1 MKLAT
6 FLTTDGQQ
14 RIGAVDTGKKTITDL
29 QAAHTAL
36 FKQPSPFFNDM
47 LALIEGGDAAL
58 KLAQDVVAKQPGD
71 IALDSVKLLAP
82 VPVPQQLRDCNNFE
96 QHMRDARWGM
106 EQLKANIAGKPVPKR
121 EDVQGQIHPVN
132 FKQITFY
139 ISNRFSV
146 VGPEAQVQWPVYS
159 KWMDYEGEFGI
170 FIGKRGRDITAAN
183 AMDHI
188 FGYTIFN
195 DFSARDQQAE
205 EMEARMGPTKGKS
218 FDSGNAM
225 GPWIVTKDELPDY
238 RALTVTVR
246 VNGKVYGS
254 NSTAGMIHSFEDI
267 VAYISRN
274 ETLHPGEFIGSG
286 TIGGCSGM
294 ETSQWLQD
302 GDVVEVEVS
311 GIGVLRNKLVRGKK

>member
-6 FLTTDGQQ
+6 FIAADGEQ
-14 RIGAVDTGKKTITDL
+14 RIGAVDTNTKLITDL
-29 QAAHTAL
+29 QGAHTAL
-36 FKQPSPFFNDM
+36 FSQASPFFNDM
-47 LALIEGGDAAL
+47 LSLIDGGDAAL
-58 KLAQDVVAKQPGD
+58 QLARDVVAKQAGN
-71 IALDSVKLLAP
+71 IALESVKLLAP
-82 VPVPQQLRDCNNFE
+82 VPVPPQLRDCNNFE

-106 EQLKANIAGKPVPKR
+106 EQLKANIAGKPVPVR
-121 EDVQGQIHPVN
+121 EEVQGQIHPVN

-146 VGPEAQVQWPVYS
+146 VGPEAQVEWPVYS

-170 FIGKRGRDITAAN
+170 FIGKRGRDISKAN

-218 FDSGNAM
+218 FDTGNAM

-238 RALTVTVR
+238 RALQVTVR

-254 NSTAGMIHSFEDI
+254 NTTAGMIHSFEDI

-274 ETLHPGEFIGSG
+274 ETLYPGEFIGSG

-302 GDVVEVEVS
+302 NDVVEVEFS